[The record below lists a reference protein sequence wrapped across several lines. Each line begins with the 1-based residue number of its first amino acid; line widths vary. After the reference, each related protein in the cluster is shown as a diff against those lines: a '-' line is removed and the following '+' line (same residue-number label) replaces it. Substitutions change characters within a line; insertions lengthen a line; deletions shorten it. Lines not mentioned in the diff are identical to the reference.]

1 MDNFMDR
8 LAQKFSAQEMIKAN
22 SQAEAAEIKRLQFQ
36 VSEYEKILQEMR
48 RLNYKNT
55 EISEK
60 LDEMIGD
67 GAKKLFGMK
76 EEQEKLVA
84 SMRDIAVEQ
93 TKTREAELSQR
104 ERVLFERERAA
115 EQERMEKEHALEQE
129 RMEKEHALEQ
139 ARMEKERALEQA
151 RVEKERAEHERQE
164 RERMTEEARQERE
177 RAERV
182 TEEARQERERMA
194 EEARQERERAERVIE
209 EARLERERAMQEA
222 EEAQSGSE
230 TEEQKESDFNVIA
243 GIIEEKFKYSDD
255 FVHKESVKVYRNVQ
269 AVVVDE
275 LKRYAD
281 DLTAENN
288 KLKTKMSNVMTVSV
302 ISMVASVVG
311 IAISLLMLTTLGVF

>member
-93 TKTREAELSQR
+93 TRTREAELSQR
-104 ERVLFERERAA
+104 ERALLERERAA
-115 EQERMEKEHALEQE
+115 EQERLTGERALEQE
-129 RMEKEHALEQ
+129 
-139 ARMEKERALEQA
+139 RMEKERALEQA
-151 RVEKERAEHERQE
+151 RMEKERAEHERQE
-164 RERMTEEARQERE
+164 RERMTEEVRQERE
-177 RAERV
+177 RAER
-182 TEEARQERERMA
+182 ERQERERVA
-194 EEARQERERAERVIE
+194 E

-222 EEAQSGSE
+222 EEALREDGDG
-230 TEEQKESDFNVIA
+230 EQKENDFNAIA
-243 GIIEEKFKYSDD
+243 DIIEEKFKYSDD
-255 FVHKESVKVYRNVQ
+255 FMHKESVKVYRNVQ
-269 AVVVDE
+269 AVVVEE

-281 DLTAENN
+281 GLTAENN
-288 KLKTKMSNVMTVSV
+288 RLRSKMSNVMTVSV
-302 ISMVASVVG
+302 ISMVASVAG
-311 IAISLLMLTTLGVF
+311 LAISLLLLTVLGVF

>member
-288 KLKTKMSNVMTVSV
+288 KLKTKVNNVMTVSV